1 MDFKRTCLPTG
12 EGLASGLP
20 RRAAAY
26 LAALVIA
33 SGEVFCYVV
42 LHQWD
47 LPPPSGLQNAFGT
60 TSFQKSGGKT
70 ETAARLYFPERKGG
84 GLSSLR
90 HPFHQLPSFI

>member
-26 LAALVIA
+26 LAVLVIA

-47 LPPPSGLQNAFGT
+47 LPPPSGLNAFGT